1 MTNNPG
7 KLYLHAFPAC
17 VRVRRRFSVE
27 HADFIGLTYE
37 TNQREERRSKERL
50 RADECRSSLVRLQHY
65 CWIYFWFYAVNSRS
79 RCEP

>member
-37 TNQREERRSKERL
+37 TNQ
-50 RADECRSSLVRLQHY
+50 
-65 CWIYFWFYAVNSRS
+65 
-79 RCEP
+79 